1 MSNAEKMQKFQDNRG
16 SRSGDMRV
24 RVKHLPTQKPELS
37 QITQC
42 AGLVPCF
49 SSPDLTANEEV
60 GGWAKNKFTDSELD
74 FDERR
79 VVTPSHEKMYSSAAP
94 PGTSLITF
102 A

>member
-1 MSNAEKMQKFQDNRG
+1 M
-16 SRSGDMRV
+16 
-24 RVKHLPTQKPELS
+24 
-37 QITQC
+37 
-42 AGLVPCF
+42 F

-79 VVTPSHEKMYSSAAP
+79 VATPSHEKTYSSAAP